1 MNKDKTFVVYQHTKP
16 NGEIFYIGIGS
27 IKRSKCRWNRS
38 KYWNRIVNKYG
49 YKITILHYVLT
60 ECEAI
65 ALEISLISK
74 YGRSDL
80 GLGTLC
86 NHTNGGEGVKG
97 YKHTEEAKRKIGKA
111 SKGIPRSEETILK
124 ISDANKGKIR
134 TDEAKKNMSIAQKGK
149 VLSGETKDKMAK
161 NRVNCKVLLD
171 PQTGVFYD
179 SISDAARIFGISDE
193 ALRCHLNKPH
203 LNYKTNLIIV

>member
-1 MNKDKTFVVYQHTKP
+1 MEGRNDLVVYQHAKP

-27 IKRSKCRWNRS
+27 KKRSKCRWKRS
-38 KYWNRIVNKYG
+38 KYWNRIVNKYS
-49 YKITILHYVLT
+49 YKITILHDNLT
-60 ECEAI
+60 EIEAI
-65 ALEISLISK
+65 DLEISLINK

-86 NHTNGGEGVKG
+86 NHTNGGEGIKG
-97 YKHTEEAKRKIGKA
+97 YAHTEDAKRRITEA
-111 SKGIPRSEETILK
+111 LKGRLCSEETRLK
-124 ISDANKGKIR
+124 ISEGNKGKIR
-134 TDEAKKNMSIAQKGK
+134 TDEVNKKNSALHKGK
-149 VLSGETKDKMAK
+149 ILSEETKSKMAK

>member
-1 MNKDKTFVVYQHTKP
+1 MEGRNDFVVYQHTKP

-27 IKRSKCRWNRS
+27 KKRSKCRWKRS

-49 YKITILHYVLT
+49 YKITILYDNLT
-60 ECEAI
+60 ENEAI
-65 ALEISLISK
+65 DLEINLINK

-86 NHTNGGEGVKG
+86 NHTNGGEGIKG
-97 YKHTEEAKRKIGKA
+97 YKHTEDAKRRIGEA

-149 VLSGETKDKMAK
+149 VL
-161 NRVNCKVLLD
+161 LD

-193 ALRCHLNKPH
+193 TLRCHLNKPH
-203 LNYKTNLIIV
+203 LNYKTNLTIV